1 MRPLEDAGKNW
12 LKMAAFS
19 TMMVA
24 VDLRPQQIGRRKEEN
39 REILIESIVFRDEHH
54 LQLCPDDHRR
64 LFWRRP
70 GQRADPAFT
79 IARDKGR

>member
-1 MRPLEDAGKNW
+1 MIGLKRHVGQIGELLIIWVEAMRPLEDAGKNW

-39 REILIESIVFRDEHH
+39 
-54 LQLCPDDHRR
+54 
-64 LFWRRP
+64 P
-70 GQRADPAFT
+70 GDFDCQISCHSA
-79 IARDKGR
+79 